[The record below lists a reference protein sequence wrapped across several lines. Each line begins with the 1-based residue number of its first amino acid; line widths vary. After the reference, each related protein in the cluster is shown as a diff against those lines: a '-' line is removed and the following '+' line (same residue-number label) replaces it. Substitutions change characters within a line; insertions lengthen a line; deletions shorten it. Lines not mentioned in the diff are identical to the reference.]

1 MLLDD
6 PTFVTVIYVA
16 YWAGSPHISRQLL
29 AQVVE
34 MLVTV
39 KSSPIQDYN
48 HQDKCNRSQLVL
60 QVQEPNIV
68 WKIQRLG
75 MQLGMQVYYYFSHI
89 IFFPLSTVTYIDKSV
104 KDMENSRF
112 LQIDFFTIIIYLSKD
127 MCLVVFTLYKGKTR
141 KLD

>member
-1 MLLDD
+1 MVFGDQTGQLSHCCSKTIMLLDD

-60 QVQEPNIV
+60 
-68 WKIQRLG
+68 
-75 MQLGMQVYYYFSHI
+75 
-89 IFFPLSTVTYIDKSV
+89 
-104 KDMENSRF
+104 
-112 LQIDFFTIIIYLSKD
+112 
-127 MCLVVFTLYKGKTR
+127 
-141 KLD
+141 

>member
-1 MLLDD
+1 M
-6 PTFVTVIYVA
+6 YVA
-16 YWAGSPHISRQLL
+16 YWAGSPHISQQLL

-75 MQLGMQVYYYFSHI
+75 MQFGMQVYYYFSHI
-89 IFFPLSTVTYIDKSV
+89 IFFPLSSTVTYIDKSV